1 MLLTVTS
8 RNVLLPDYDLPR
20 PATINVDLRTGKII
34 EVRLRYIGDGACR
47 ESWAPGELHFV
58 DAGDKTVLP
67 GLVDAHVHLEE
78 PGNQDWEGFWT
89 GTQAAAAGGVTT
101 LIDMPVDSSPPT
113 TTPRNLDIKR
123 HSARGQCW
131 IDVGFWGG
139 AIPQNQA
146 ESGPLLSAGVRGFK
160 CFLID
165 TGIEEFPCVSENDL
179 HAHMSYLQNS
189 VMIFHAEMQAA
200 SSPAR
205 HRLNP
210 RSYQEFLSSRPKELE
225 IDAITLITRLQAIY
239 PSVSCH
245 IAHLS
250 AAAALPI
257 IRAAKDCGSKL
268 SVETCFHYLCLSAE
282 DIPDGA
288 TEYKCTP
295 PIREDSNRNLLWDA
309 LVDGTIDCV
318 TSDHSPCLI
327 EMKGL
332 ECGDFMEAWGGVSSL
347 GLGLSL
353 LWTEG
358 KKRGISLGQIIRWMT
373 IRNAELAGLS
383 GTKGQLKV
391 GHDGDLVIWDPEPE
405 FKVSKEHLYFKN
417 KLTPYEGMTL
427 KGLVHKTFVRGR
439 LAYDSA
445 LQDGFTGLQPSGE
458 LL

>member
-8 RNVLLPDYDLPR
+8 RKVLLPDFDLPR
-20 PATINVDLRTGKII
+20 PATINVDLNTGKII
-34 EVRLRYIGDGACR
+34 GVFLGYIGDEACK
-47 ESWAPGELHFV
+47 ESRDSYFV
-58 DAGDKTVLP
+58 DAGDKIVLP

-123 HSARGQCW
+123 RSARGQCW
-131 IDVGFWGG
+131 VDVGFLGG

-146 ESGPLLSAGVRGFK
+146 ELGPLLSAGVRGFK

-165 TGIEEFPCVSENDL
+165 TGIEEFPCVSESDL
-179 HAHMSYLQNS
+179 HAHMTHLQNS
-189 VMIFHAEMQAA
+189 LMIFHAEMQTA

-225 IDAITLITRLQAIY
+225 VDAITLIARLQAMY

-257 IRAAKDCGSKL
+257 IRAAKDRGSNI

-318 TSDHSPCLI
+318 ISDHSPCLI

-332 ECGDFMEAWGGVSSL
+332 EHGDFMEAWGGISSL

-358 KKRGISLGQIIRWMT
+358 RKRGISLGQIIHWMSVKT
-373 IRNAELAGLS
+373 AELAGLS

-391 GHDGDLVIWDPEPE
+391 GHDGDLVIWDPEAE
-405 FKVSKEHLYFKN
+405 FKVSKDHLYFKN

-427 KGLVHKTFVRGR
+427 RGLVHKTFVRGR

>member
-8 RNVLLPDYDLPR
+8 RNVLLPDFDLPR

-34 EVRLRYIGDGACR
+34 EVRLEYIGDEACKK
-47 ESWAPGELHFV
+47 SGDLHFV
-58 DAGDKTVLP
+58 DAGDKVVLP

-89 GTQAAAAGGVTT
+89 GTQAAAAGGVTA

-123 HSARGQCW
+123 RSARGQCW
-131 IDVGFWGG
+131 VDVGFWGG
-139 AIPQNQA
+139 AIPQNQD
-146 ESGPLLSAGVRGFK
+146 ELGPLLSAGVRGFK

-165 TGIEEFPCVSENDL
+165 TGIEEFPCVSESDL
-179 HAHMSYLQNS
+179 HTHMSHLENS
-189 VMIFHAEMQAA
+189 VMIFHAEIQTA
-200 SSPAR
+200 SSPVR
-205 HRLNP
+205 HRLNS

-225 IDAITLITRLQAIY
+225 VDAITLITRLQAMY

-257 IRAAKDCGSKL
+257 IRAAKDRGSKL

-295 PIREDSNRNLLWDA
+295 PIREDFNRNLLWDA
-309 LVDGTIDCV
+309 LMDGTIDCV
-318 TSDHSPCLI
+318 ISDHSPCLI

-332 ECGDFMEAWGGVSSL
+332 EHGDFMKAWGGVSSL

-358 KKRGISLGQIIRWMT
+358 KKRGISLGQIIRWMS
-373 IRNAELAGLS
+373 IKNAELAGLS
-383 GTKGQLKV
+383 STKGQLKV

-405 FKVSKEHLYFKN
+405 FKVNPSHAAAPN

-427 KGLVHKTFVRGR
+427 RGLVHKTFVRGR

>member
-8 RNVLLPDYDLPR
+8 RNVLLPDFDLPR
-20 PATINVDLRTGKII
+20 PATVNVDLRTGKII
-34 EVRLRYIGDGACR
+34 EVFLEYTGDEACMK
-47 ESWAPGELHFV
+47 SGDLHFV
-58 DAGDKTVLP
+58 DAGDKVVLP

-89 GTQAAAAGGVTT
+89 GTQAAAVGGVTA
-101 LIDMPVDSSPPT
+101 LIDMPIDSSPPT

-123 HSARGQCW
+123 RSACGQCW
-131 IDVGFWGG
+131 VDVGFWGG

-146 ESGPLLSAGVRGFK
+146 ELGPLLSAGVRGFK

-165 TGIEEFPCVSENDL
+165 TGIEEFPRVSESDL
-179 HAHMSYLQNS
+179 HAHMSHLEHS
-189 VMIFHAEMQAA
+189 VMIFHAEMQTA
-200 SSPAR
+200 SSPTR

-210 RSYQEFLSSRPKELE
+210 RSYQEFLSSRPKKLE
-225 IDAITLITRLQAIY
+225 VDAITLITRLQAVY

-257 IRAAKDCGSKL
+257 IRAAKDRGSKL

-295 PIREDSNRNLLWDA
+295 PIREDSNKNLLWDA

-318 TSDHSPCLI
+318 VSDHSPCLI
-327 EMKGL
+327 EMKRL
-332 ECGDFMEAWGGVSSL
+332 EHGDFMEAWGGVSSL

-358 KKRGISLGQIIRWMT
+358 RKRGISLGQTIRWMS
-373 IRNAELAGLS
+373 IKNAELAGLS
-383 GTKGQLKV
+383 STKGQLKV
-391 GHDGDLVIWDPEPE
+391 GYDGDLVIWDPEPE
-405 FKVSKEHLYFKN
+405 FKVSKDRLYFKN

-427 KGLVHKTFVRGR
+427 RGLVHKTFVRGR

>member
-8 RNVLLPDYDLPR
+8 HNVLLPNFDLPQ
-20 PATINVDLRTGKII
+20 PATINVDLKTGKII
-34 EVRLRYIGDGACR
+34 EVRLGYVGNKTCKKSGD
-47 ESWAPGELHFV
+47 LHFV
-58 DAGDKTVLP
+58 DAGDKVVLP
-67 GLVDAHVHLEE
+67 GLLDAHVHLEE

-113 TTPRNLDIKR
+113 TTSTNLDIKR

-131 IDVGFWGG
+131 VDVGFWGG
-139 AIPQNQA
+139 AIPQNQS
-146 ESGPLLSAGVRGFK
+146 ELGPLLCAGVRGFK

-165 TGIEEFPCVSENDL
+165 TGIEEFPCVSEGDL
-179 HAHMSYLQNS
+179 HMHMSHLQNS
-189 VMIFHAEMQAA
+189 VMIFHAEMQTA
-200 SSPAR
+200 SSPVQR
-205 HRLNP
+205 RLNP

-225 IDAITLITRLQAIY
+225 MDAITLITRLQPIY

-250 AAAALPI
+250 AAAALSI
-257 IRAAKDCGSKL
+257 IRTAKNRGSNL

-318 TSDHSPCLI
+318 VSDHSPCLI

-332 ECGDFMEAWGGVSSL
+332 EHGDFMEAWGGVSSL

-358 KKRGISLGQIIRWMT
+358 RKRGISLGQIIRWMSVK
-373 IRNAELAGLS
+373 NAELAGLS

-391 GHDGDLVIWDPEPE
+391 GYDGDLVIWDPEPE

-427 KGLVHKTFVRGR
+427 RGLVHKTFVRGR

-445 LQDGFTGLQPSGE
+445 LQDGFEGLQPSGE

>member
-8 RNVLLPDYDLPR
+8 RNVLLPGFDLPR
-20 PATINVDLRTGKII
+20 PATINVDLKTGKII
-34 EVRLRYIGDGACR
+34 EVLLGYIGDEACNKSR
-47 ESWAPGELHFV
+47 DLHFV
-58 DAGDKTVLP
+58 DAGDKVILP

-101 LIDMPVDSSPPT
+101 LIDMPADSSPPT

-123 HSARGQCW
+123 RSTWGQCW
-131 IDVGFWGG
+131 VDVGFWGG

-146 ESGPLLSAGVRGFK
+146 ELGPLLSAGVRGFK

-165 TGIEEFPCVSENDL
+165 TGIEEFPCVSESDL
-179 HAHMSYLQNS
+179 LTHMSHLQNS
-189 VMIFHAEMQAA
+189 VMIFHAEMQNA

-225 IDAITLITRLQAIY
+225 VDAITLIIRLQAMY
-239 PSVSCH
+239 PSVICH

-257 IRAAKDCGSKL
+257 IRAAKDRGLKL

-295 PIREDSNRNLLWDA
+295 PIRKDSNRNLLWDA

-318 TSDHSPCLI
+318 VSDHSPCLI

-332 ECGDFMEAWGGVSSL
+332 ERGDFMEAWGGVSSL

-358 KKRGISLGQIIRWMT
+358 KKRGISLGQIIRWMSVK
-373 IRNAELAGLS
+373 NAELAGLS

-391 GHDGDLVIWDPEPE
+391 GHDGDLVIWDPESE

-427 KGLVHKTFVRGR
+427 RGLVHKTFVRGR

-445 LQDGFTGLQPSGE
+445 LQDGFTGLQPFGE

>member
-1 MLLTVTS
+1 
-8 RNVLLPDYDLPR
+8 
-20 PATINVDLRTGKII
+20 
-34 EVRLRYIGDGACR
+34 
-47 ESWAPGELHFV
+47 
-58 DAGDKTVLP
+58 
-67 GLVDAHVHLEE
+67 
-78 PGNQDWEGFWT
+78 
-89 GTQAAAAGGVTT
+89 
-101 LIDMPVDSSPPT
+101 MPVDSSPPT

-123 HSARGQCW
+123 RSARGQCW
-131 IDVGFWGG
+131 VDVGFWGG

-146 ESGPLLSAGVRGFK
+146 ELGPLLSAGVRGFK

-165 TGIEEFPCVSENDL
+165 TGIEEFPCVSESDL
-179 HAHMSYLQNS
+179 HAHMSHLQNS
-189 VMIFHAEMQAA
+189 LMIFHAEMQTA

-205 HRLNP
+205 HQLNP

-225 IDAITLITRLQAIY
+225 VDAITLIARLQAMY

-257 IRAAKDCGSKL
+257 IRAAKDRGSKI

-295 PIREDSNRNLLWDA
+295 PIREDSNKNLLWHA
-309 LVDGTIDCV
+309 LVGGTIDCV
-318 TSDHSPCLI
+318 ISDHSPCLI

-332 ECGDFMEAWGGVSSL
+332 EHGDFTEAWGGISSL

-358 KKRGISLGQIIRWMT
+358 RKRGISLGQIIYWMSVKT
-373 IRNAELAGLS
+373 AELVGLS

-391 GHDGDLVIWDPEPE
+391 GHDGDLVIWDPEAE
-405 FKVSKEHLYFKN
+405 FKVSKEHLHFKN

-427 KGLVHKTFVRGR
+427 RGLVNKTFVRGR

>member
-8 RNVLLPDYDLPR
+8 RKVLLPDFDLPR
-20 PATINVDLRTGKII
+20 PATINVDLNTGKII
-34 EVRLRYIGDGACR
+34 GVFLGYIGDEACK
-47 ESWAPGELHFV
+47 ESRDSYFV
-58 DAGDKTVLP
+58 DAGDKVVLP

-123 HSARGQCW
+123 RSARGQCW
-131 IDVGFWGG
+131 VDVGFFGG

-146 ESGPLLSAGVRGFK
+146 ELGPLLSAGVRGFK

-165 TGIEEFPCVSENDL
+165 TGIEEFPCVSESDL
-179 HAHMSYLQNS
+179 HAHMSHLQNS
-189 VMIFHAEMQAA
+189 LMIFHAEMQTA

-225 IDAITLITRLQAIY
+225 VDAITLIARLQAMY

-257 IRAAKDCGSKL
+257 IRAAKDRGSKI

-295 PIREDSNRNLLWDA
+295 LIREDSNRNLLWDA

-318 TSDHSPCLI
+318 ISDHSPCLI

-332 ECGDFMEAWGGVSSL
+332 EHGDFMEAWGGISSL

-358 KKRGISLGQIIRWMT
+358 RKRGISLGQIIHWMSVKT
-373 IRNAELAGLS
+373 AELAGLS

-391 GHDGDLVIWDPEPE
+391 GHDGDLVIWDPEAE

-427 KGLVHKTFVRGR
+427 RGLVHKTFVRGR

>member
-8 RNVLLPDYDLPR
+8 RKVLLPDFDLPR
-20 PATINVDLRTGKII
+20 PATINVDLNTGKII
-34 EVRLRYIGDGACR
+34 GVFLGYIGDEACK
-47 ESWAPGELHFV
+47 ESRDSYFV
-58 DAGDKTVLP
+58 DAGDKVVLP

-123 HSARGQCW
+123 RSARGQCW
-131 IDVGFWGG
+131 VDVGFLGG

-146 ESGPLLSAGVRGFK
+146 ELGPLLSAGVRGFK

-165 TGIEEFPCVSENDL
+165 TGIEEFPCVSESDL
-179 HAHMSYLQNS
+179 HAHMSHLQNS
-189 VMIFHAEMQAA
+189 LMIFHAEMQTA

-225 IDAITLITRLQAIY
+225 VDAITLIARLQAMY

-257 IRAAKDCGSKL
+257 IRAAKDRGSKI

-309 LVDGTIDCV
+309 PADGTIDCV
-318 TSDHSPCLI
+318 ISDHSPCLI

-332 ECGDFMEAWGGVSSL
+332 EHGDFMEAWGGISSL
-347 GLGLSL
+347 GLGFSL

-358 KKRGISLGQIIRWMT
+358 RKRGISLGQIIHWMSVKT
-373 IRNAELAGLS
+373 AELAGLS

-391 GHDGDLVIWDPEPE
+391 GHDGDLVIWDPEAE

-427 KGLVHKTFVRGR
+427 RGLVHKTFVRGR

>member
-8 RNVLLPDYDLPR
+8 HNVLLPNFDLPQ
-20 PATINVDLRTGKII
+20 PATINVDLKTGKII
-34 EVRLRYIGDGACR
+34 EVRLGYVGNETCKKSGD
-47 ESWAPGELHFV
+47 LHFV
-58 DAGDKTVLP
+58 DAGDKFVLP

-113 TTPRNLDIKR
+113 TTSTNLDIKR
-123 HSARGQCW
+123 YSARGQCW
-131 IDVGFWGG
+131 VDVGFWGG
-139 AIPQNQA
+139 AIPQNQF
-146 ESGPLLSAGVRGFK
+146 ELEPLLSAGVRGFK

-165 TGIEEFPCVSENDL
+165 TGIEEFPRVSEGDL
-179 HAHMSYLQNS
+179 HMHMPHLQNS
-189 VMIFHAEMQAA
+189 VMIFHAEMQTA

-205 HRLNP
+205 RQLNP
-210 RSYQEFLSSRPKELE
+210 RSYLEFLSSRPKELE
-225 IDAITLITRLQAIY
+225 MDAITLITRLQAMY

-250 AAAALPI
+250 AAAALPM
-257 IRAAKDCGSKL
+257 IRAAKNRGSKL

-295 PIREDSNRNLLWDA
+295 PIREDSNRNLLWNA

-318 TSDHSPCLI
+318 VSDHSPCLI

-332 ECGDFMEAWGGVSSL
+332 EHGDFMEAWGGVSSL

-358 KKRGISLGQIIRWMT
+358 RKRGISLGQIIRWMSVK
-373 IRNAELAGLS
+373 NAELAGLS
-383 GTKGQLKV
+383 DTKGQLKV
-391 GHDGDLVIWDPEPE
+391 GYDGDLVIWDPVPE

-417 KLTPYEGMTL
+417 KLTPYEGMTFR
-427 KGLVHKTFVRGR
+427 GLVHKTFVRGR

-445 LQDGFTGLQPSGE
+445 LQDGFTGLQPSGK

>member
-8 RNVLLPDYDLPR
+8 RNVLLPDFDLPR
-20 PATINVDLRTGKII
+20 PATINVDLKTGKII
-34 EVRLRYIGDGACR
+34 GVSLGYIGDDACKN
-47 ESWAPGELHFV
+47 SGDSYFV
-58 DAGDKTVLP
+58 DAGDKVVLP

-113 TTPRNLDIKR
+113 TTPRNLANKR
-123 HSARGQCW
+123 RSARGQCW
-131 IDVGFWGG
+131 VDVGFWGG

-146 ESGPLLSAGVRGFK
+146 ELGPLLSAGVRGFK

-165 TGIEEFPCVSENDL
+165 TGIEEFPRVSESDL
-179 HAHMSYLQNS
+179 HAHMSHLQNS
-189 VMIFHAEMQAA
+189 LMIFHAEMQTT

-205 HRLNP
+205 HRLIS
-210 RSYQEFLSSRPKELE
+210 RSYQEFLSSRPQELE
-225 IDAITLITRLQAIY
+225 VDAITLIASLQAMY

-257 IRAAKDCGSKL
+257 IRAAKDCGSKI

-318 TSDHSPCLI
+318 ISDHSPCLI

-332 ECGDFMEAWGGVSSL
+332 EHGDFMEAWGGVSSL

-358 KKRGISLGQIIRWMT
+358 RKRGISLGQIIRWMSIKT
-373 IRNAELAGLS
+373 AELAGLS

-391 GHDGDLVIWDPEPE
+391 GHDGDLVIWDPEAE
-405 FKVSKEHLYFKN
+405 FKVSREHLYFKN

-427 KGLVHKTFVRGR
+427 RGLVHKTFVRGR
-439 LAYDSA
+439 LAYDST

>member
-1 MLLTVTS
+1 MLLTVTG
-8 RNVLLPDYDLPR
+8 RNVLLPDFDLPR
-20 PATINVDLRTGKII
+20 PATINIDLRTGKII
-34 EVRLRYIGDGACR
+34 EILLGYIGDKVCNKSGD
-47 ESWAPGELHFV
+47 LHFV
-58 DAGDKTVLP
+58 DAGDKFVLP

-89 GTQAAAAGGVTT
+89 GTQAAAAGGVTA

-113 TTPRNLDIKR
+113 TTPGNLDIKR

-131 IDVGFWGG
+131 VDVGFWGG
-139 AIPQNQA
+139 AIPHNQA
-146 ESGPLLSAGVRGFK
+146 QLGPLLSAGARGFK
-160 CFLID
+160 CFLVD
-165 TGIEEFPCVSENDL
+165 TGIEEFPRVSESDL
-179 HAHMSYLQNS
+179 RAHMSHLQNS
-189 VMIFHAEMQAA
+189 VLIFHAEMQNA
-200 SSPAR
+200 SSST
-205 HRLNP
+205 HHQLDP
-210 RSYQEFLSSRPKELE
+210 RSYQEFLSSRPEELE
-225 IDAITLITRLQAIY
+225 VDAITLITRLQAAY
-239 PSVSCH
+239 PSVFCH

-250 AAAALPI
+250 AASALPI
-257 IRAAKDCGSKL
+257 IRAAKERGLKL

-318 TSDHSPCLI
+318 VSDHSPCLI

-332 ECGDFMEAWGGVSSL
+332 ERGDFMEAWGGVSSL

-358 KKRGISLGQIIRWMT
+358 RKRGIPLGQIIRWMSIKT
-373 IRNAELAGLS
+373 AELAGLS
-383 GTKGQLKV
+383 GTKGQLKM

-427 KGLVHKTFVRGR
+427 RGLVHKTFVRGR

-445 LQDGFTGLQPSGE
+445 LQDGFKGLRPAGE

>member
-8 RNVLLPDYDLPR
+8 RNVLLPDFDLPR
-20 PATINVDLRTGKII
+20 PATINVDLKTGKII
-34 EVRLRYIGDGACR
+34 GVSLGYIGDDTCK
-47 ESWAPGELHFV
+47 ESGDSYFV
-58 DAGDKTVLP
+58 DAGDKVVLP

-113 TTPRNLDIKR
+113 TTLRNLDNKR
-123 HSARGQCW
+123 RSARGQCW
-131 IDVGFWGG
+131 VDVGFWGG

-146 ESGPLLSAGVRGFK
+146 ELGPLLSAGVRGFK

-165 TGIEEFPCVSENDL
+165 TGIEEFPCVSESDL
-179 HAHMSYLQNS
+179 HAHMSHLQNS
-189 VMIFHAEMQAA
+189 LMIFHAEMQTT
-200 SSPAR
+200 SSPAP

-210 RSYQEFLSSRPKELE
+210 RSYQEFLSSRPQELE
-225 IDAITLITRLQAIY
+225 VDAITLIASLQTMY

-257 IRAAKDCGSKL
+257 IRAAKDRGSKT

-295 PIREDSNRNLLWDA
+295 PIREGSNRNLLWDA

-318 TSDHSPCLI
+318 ISDHSPCLI

-332 ECGDFMEAWGGVSSL
+332 EHGDFMEAWGGVSSL

-358 KKRGISLGQIIRWMT
+358 RKRGISLGQIIRWMSVKT
-373 IRNAELAGLS
+373 AELAGLS

-391 GHDGDLVIWDPEPE
+391 GHDGDLVIWDPEAE

-427 KGLVHKTFVRGR
+427 RGLVHKTFVRGR

>member
-8 RNVLLPDYDLPR
+8 RNVLLPDFDLPQ

-34 EVRLRYIGDGACR
+34 GVFLGYIGDEGCKK
-47 ESWAPGELHFV
+47 SGDLHFV
-58 DAGDKTVLP
+58 DAGDKVVLP

-113 TTPRNLDIKR
+113 TTPENLDIKR
-123 HSARGQCW
+123 RSARGQCW
-131 IDVGFWGG
+131 VDVGFWGG

-146 ESGPLLSAGVRGFK
+146 ELGLLLSAGVRGFK

-165 TGIEEFPCVSENDL
+165 SGIEEFPSVSESDL
-179 HAHMSYLQNS
+179 HTHMSHLQNS
-189 VMIFHAEMQAA
+189 VMIFHAELRTA

-205 HRLNP
+205 YRLNP
-210 RSYQEFLSSRPKELE
+210 RSYHEFLSSRPAELE
-225 IDAITLITRLQAIY
+225 VDAITLIARLQAMY

-257 IRAAKDCGSKL
+257 IRATRDRGSKL

-295 PIREDSNRNLLWDA
+295 PIRENSNRNLLWDA
-309 LVDGTIDCV
+309 LLDGTIDCV
-318 TSDHSPCLI
+318 ISDHSPCLI

-332 ECGDFMEAWGGVSSL
+332 EHGDFMEAWGGVSSL

-358 KKRGISLGQIIRWMT
+358 RKRGISLGQIIRWMS
-373 IRNAELAGLS
+373 IKNAELAGLS
-383 GTKGQLKV
+383 GTKGQPKV
-391 GHDGDLVIWDPEPE
+391 GHDGDLVICGIRNQ
-405 FKVSKEHLYFKN
+405 SSRSRKN
-417 KLTPYEGMTL
+417 ICISRT
-427 KGLVHKTFVRGR
+427 
-439 LAYDSA
+439 S
-445 LQDGFTGLQPSGE
+445 
-458 LL
+458 

>member
-1 MLLTVTS
+1 MK
-8 RNVLLPDYDLPR
+8 
-20 PATINVDLRTGKII
+20 G
-34 EVRLRYIGDGACR
+34 GD
-47 ESWAPGELHFV
+47 LHFV
-58 DAGDKTVLP
+58 NAGDKVVLP

-89 GTQAAAAGGVTT
+89 GTQAAAAGGVTA
-101 LIDMPVDSSPPT
+101 LIDMPIDSSPPT

-123 HSARGQCW
+123 RSACGQCW
-131 IDVGFWGG
+131 VDVGFWGG

-146 ESGPLLSAGVRGFK
+146 ELGPLLSAGVRGFK

-165 TGIEEFPCVSENDL
+165 TGIEEFPRVSESDL
-179 HAHMSYLQNS
+179 HSHMSHLENS
-189 VMIFHAEMQAA
+189 VMIFHAEMQTA

-210 RSYQEFLSSRPKELE
+210 RSYQEFLSSRPKEFE
-225 IDAITLITRLQAIY
+225 VDAINLITRLQAVY

-257 IRAAKDCGSKL
+257 IRAAKDRGSKL

-318 TSDHSPCLI
+318 VSDHSPCLI
-327 EMKGL
+327 EMKRL
-332 ECGDFMEAWGGVSSL
+332 EHGDFMEAWGGVSSL

-358 KKRGISLGQIIRWMT
+358 RKRGISLGQIIRWMST
-373 IRNAELAGLS
+373 KNAELAGLS
-383 GTKGQLKV
+383 STKGQLKV
-391 GHDGDLVIWDPEPE
+391 GYDGDLVIWDPKPE
-405 FKVSKEHLYFKN
+405 FKVSKDRLYFKN

-427 KGLVHKTFVRGR
+427 RGLVHKTFVRGR